1 MGPGLDDHALCA
13 DLGADAAGLPAAA
26 RRLAGGRDG
35 GGNARRQRAKAAAH
49 RRGRRHAGRRS
60 CRLDQRSHWFRGNH
74 RPAYRPAHSRS
85 ELPHHRARLDDR
97 WRGVPGSR
105 RHRGQNRAAG
115 HRGPDRGHH
124 SGHRRAVLP
133 LRAPFPARQ
142 CGPVMNGG
150 FGGSPGPP
158 AQIAATAVGVSFG
171 AKAALEG
178 VSVSVAR
185 GEWVALIGP
194 NGAGK
199 TTLLRAIGRM
209 IRSSGGIE
217 LAGHQ
222 ISRLGQRKLARLIA
236 YVPQHPVLPP
246 EMTGLDYLTLGRTP
260 HLGYFAVESDADR
273 RICLDLLDRM
283 TLGDMADRRLATM
296 SGGEAQRL
304 VLARALAQ
312 QAPILL
318 LDEPTSALDL
328 GRRVDALELI
338 DELRDRKST
347 RLNSSH
353 LGISYV

>member
-1 MGPGLDDHALCA
+1 
-13 DLGADAAGLPAAA
+13 
-26 RRLAGGRDG
+26 
-35 GGNARRQRAKAAAH
+35 
-49 RRGRRHAGRRS
+49 
-60 CRLDQRSHWFRGNH
+60 
-74 RPAYRPAHSRS
+74 
-85 ELPHHRARLDDR
+85 
-97 WRGVPGSR
+97 
-105 RHRGQNRAAG
+105 
-115 HRGPDRGHH
+115 
-124 SGHRRAVLP
+124 
-133 LRAPFPARQ
+133 
-142 CGPVMNGG
+142 MNGG
-150 FGGSPGPP
+150 FSGSPGPP
-158 AQIAATAVGVSFG
+158 AQIAATAVSVSFG

-338 DELRDRKST
+338 DELRNERSLTVLSAIHDLTLAGQFADRLVLLHEGRVAADGEPAAVLRDDLLSET
-347 RLNSSH
+347 FGAGVDVFRTASGH
-353 LGISYV
+353 LAVISQRRDSGR